1 MPFKEETEEKW
12 LKIPTAE
19 EFIKKYFNS
28 KHTGLYSIRT
38 ATGLPIDEVKTFM
51 TEFAKLHV
59 KAALEA
65 AADSAQT
72 KTTSCYTNASG
83 NEKGELYE
91 DVEIIDENSILNAYP
106 ENLIV

>member
-1 MPFKEETEEKW
+1 MN
-12 LKIPTAE
+12 KIPTAE
-19 EFIKKYFNS
+19 ELYNQFPHTVVGYIS
-28 KHTGLYSIRT
+28 KGNCIAIAQVL
-38 ATGLPIDEVKTFM
+38 
-51 TEFAKLHV
+51 AKLHV

>member
-1 MPFKEETEEKW
+1 MIPAATELIRSKFPDHDGVFV
-12 LKIPTAE
+12 LRNVE
-19 EFIKKYFNS
+19 EFMI
-28 KHTGLYSIRT
+28 
-38 ATGLPIDEVKTFM
+38 
-51 TEFAKLHV
+51 EFAKLHV

-91 DVEIIDENSILNAYP
+91 DVEIIDEDSILNSYS
-106 ENLIV
+106 ENLIR

>member
-1 MPFKEETEEKW
+1 MN
-12 LKIPTAE
+12 KIPAAE
-19 EFIKKYFNS
+19 EFIEKYLDVDCDFMESVRSQMSKMSGFNFDNIPD
-28 KHTGLYSIRT
+28 LMI
-38 ATGLPIDEVKTFM
+38 
-51 TEFAKLHV
+51 EFAKLHV

-106 ENLIV
+106 ESNIK